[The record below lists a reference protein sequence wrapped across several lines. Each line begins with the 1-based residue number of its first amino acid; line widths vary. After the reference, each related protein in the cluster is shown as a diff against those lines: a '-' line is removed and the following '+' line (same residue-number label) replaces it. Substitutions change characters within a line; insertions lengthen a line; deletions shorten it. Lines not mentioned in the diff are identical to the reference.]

1 MKPEMMMLLWAVG
14 LAFVQVL
21 IAVQGAL
28 MQVGLPMLAG
38 NRDGFPA
45 LAGWAGRAQ
54 RAHRNMIE
62 NLVLFTALV
71 FLVIAAGKTNQ
82 MTVLGAELF
91 FWGRVAYALVYLA
104 GFAWVRTLAWFVSVI
119 GMILMAIQ
127 LL

>member
-62 NLVLFTALV
+62 NLVLYTALV

-91 FWGRVAYALVYLA
+91 FWRRVAYALVYLA
-104 GFAWVRTLAWFVSVI
+104 GFSWSRTLA
-119 GMILMAIQ
+119 
-127 LL
+127 